1 MGSIEKKI
9 WIVLTVGVILLIGTT
24 FAWFY
29 WNSTTNTNVSLN
41 VDGITVNYE
50 GGTDITGV
58 NLIPVSSKEKGVA
71 DNTAIEKVVTASCTT
86 KLYLNLYLT
95 LETLP
100 DGLKDESF
108 VYEIYKGAN
117 LVGSGNFK
125 NYNQGDVVKLATHQE
140 ITSTESSFQIYIW
153 IDGTKDNPDTM
164 MNQTFKFV
172 LSADGTTDSTVYP
185 NEPKLVDGLIP
196 VTYSND
202 KWVKADKTNADNDW
216 YNYEEKKWANA
227 VLVTN
232 TNRSTYQRATAGT
245 EIPESDVLAYYV
257 WIPRYKYKVW
267 NITKTV
273 GTDSYN
279 AQTTGIDIV
288 FESGTE
294 SSGTITC
301 NDYSFAAP
309 TADTPNETCSGS
321 NGEYYT
327 HPAFTFGDTEVEGIW
342 VGKFEISSSSP
353 TTSYGGGIST
363 SLTVRSK
370 PNVNSWRYN
379 YVTNFSYVIQNMSI
393 ENNEYG
399 LKTDSNSHML
409 KNQEWGAVAY
419 LTHSGYGRC
428 SGDGCE
434 EVAINSHYSGSGSSR
449 LMYTGCGPQSKDS
462 TSSGSTCNAYNTE
475 LGQLASTT
483 GNIYG
488 VYDMSGGAYEYVMGN
503 MSSAA
508 GSYTYYASSGGSNF
522 IYSEDTAKYIDTYAY
537 GRSEDDQTA
546 YNRARLGDATGEV
559 AKSSGYG
566 WNNDYAYF
574 VYSSDSWFLRGGS
587 FSDGSDAGVFRF
599 GRYTGSGDNIDSAR
613 ACLVGGA

>member
-202 KWVKADKTNADNDW
+202 KWVKADSTNTDNDW

-279 AQTTGIDIV
+279 ARTTGIDIV
-288 FESGTE
+288 FENGTATT
-294 SSGTITC
+294 GTITC

-309 TADTPNETCSGS
+309 SSSTQNQTCSGT
-321 NGEYYT
+321 NNEYYT
-327 HPAFTFGDTEVEGIW
+327 HPAFTFGDKEVEGIW
-342 VGKFEISSSSP
+342 VGKFEISSSNP
-353 TTSYGGGIST
+353 TANYGGGIST
-363 SLTVRSK
+363 TLGVRIK
-370 PNVNSWRYN
+370 PNVTSWRVN
-379 YVTNFSYVIQNMSI
+379 TVSNFSTVIQNMQI
-393 ENNEYG
+393 TDNEYG
-399 LKTDSNSHML
+399 LTTDKNKADSHML
-409 KNQEWGAVAY
+409 KNMEWGSIAY
-419 LTHSGYGRC
+419 LTNSNYGRC
-428 SGDGCE
+428 SGGTCT
-434 EVAINSHYSGSGSSR
+434 EVALNSYI
-449 LMYTGCGPQSKDS
+449 LYKTGCGLQSAGN
-462 TSSGSTCNAYNTE
+462 GSYGGTCNAYTTA
-475 LGQLASTT
+475 LGQTASTT

-488 VYDMSGGAYEYVMGN
+488 IYDMSGGAWEHVMGN
-503 MSSAA
+503 MSSGS
-508 GSYTYYASSGGSNF
+508 GSYTYNASSAGSNF
-522 IYSEDTAKYIDTYAY
+522 TYLAETAKYLDTYAY
-537 GRSEDDQTA
+537 GTSAYDQTA
-546 YNRARLGDATGEV
+546 YNRARLGDATGENELSTGGSGGWYGV
-559 AKSSGYG
+559 IANFVESSGP
-566 WNNDYAYF
+566 
-574 VYSSDSWFLRGGS
+574 WFLRGGAD
-587 FSDGSDAGVFRF
+587 DGSDAGVFYF
-599 GRYTGSGDNIDSAR
+599 NNDSDAASSALSAR
-613 ACLVGGA
+613 ATLIVF